1 MAEDDGTGSAEE
13 VHDVCVAGDDGADEG
28 AAAGGGLHFVC
39 GGHVLGGVSGE
50 GGKGGAGMADVFNKD
65 GDSMEG
71 PTGVALLALGVESCC
86 YSGGIR
92 VHLDDGAEVGV
103 CLRG

>member
-1 MAEDDGTGSAEE
+1 MAEDDGAGRAEE

-39 GGHVLGGVSGE
+39 SGHVLGAVSGE
-50 GGKGGAGMADVFNKD
+50 GSERDEGADIFDKD
-65 GDSMEG
+65 GDAMEG
-71 PTGVALLALGVESCC
+71 AAGVALLALGIESGG
-86 YSGGIR
+86 YSGGVW

-103 CLRG
+103 CL